1 MHCHQVQLAPGL
13 PYRPLVELL
22 FARLP
27 LDLQRVAMK
36 HVTRFMLGTTMPSV
50 SNEASLICNAAAWA
64 APEAA
69 GELMLE
75 PMMQRIEDEL
85 SYSGGAS
92 ARLSK
97 ASPSGFVPWAA
108 PPQGV
113 RHLGAAALLSP
124 LVQTCCA
131 AVVGQQGCP
140 AEVWSWLLVPMMQ
153 KIEGRASQGK
163 HMSLHLDAAAEL
175 SPGCQ

>member
-1 MHCHQVQLAPGL
+1 MALCRGTGVPLPYAGL
-13 PYRPLVELL
+13 PCALSQQQPFGLLCRPLVELQCLATTCKSPPFLPCRPLVELL

-27 LDLQRVAMK
+27 PDLQRVAMK

-75 PMMQRIEDEL
+75 PMMQRIEEEL
-85 SYSGGAS
+85 SYSGGGG

-97 ASPSGFVPWAA
+97 ASP
-108 PPQGV
+108 
-113 RHLGAAALLSP
+113 LK
-124 LVQTCCA
+124 C
-131 AVVGQQGCP
+131 
-140 AEVWSWLLVPMMQ
+140 M
-153 KIEGRASQGK
+153 
-163 HMSLHLDAAAEL
+163 
-175 SPGCQ
+175 

>member
-1 MHCHQVQLAPGL
+1 M
-13 PYRPLVELL
+13 ELL

-27 LDLQRVAMK
+27 PDLQRVAMK

-85 SYSGGAS
+85 SYSGGGG

-97 ASPSGFVPWAA
+97 ARPRGLYDGMPCFKEPV
-108 PPQGV
+108 
-113 RHLGAAALLSP
+113 
-124 LVQTCCA
+124 T
-131 AVVGQQGCP
+131 
-140 AEVWSWLLVPMMQ
+140 
-153 KIEGRASQGK
+153 
-163 HMSLHLDAAAEL
+163 
-175 SPGCQ
+175 

>member
-1 MHCHQVQLAPGL
+1 M
-13 PYRPLVELL
+13 ELL

-27 LDLQRVAMK
+27 PGLQRVAMK

-75 PMMQRIEDEL
+75 PMMQRIEEEL
-85 SYSGGAS
+85 SHSGGGG

-97 ASPSGFVPWAA
+97 ASPPGSVGRVPCKEPGTQVLLHSG
-108 PPQGV
+108 
-113 RHLGAAALLSP
+113 
-124 LVQTCCA
+124 
-131 AVVGQQGCP
+131 
-140 AEVWSWLLVPMMQ
+140 
-153 KIEGRASQGK
+153 
-163 HMSLHLDAAAEL
+163 LHLCRVAAE
-175 SPGCQ
+175 QV